1 MNKVIY
7 KQIKIDGNYG
17 REIIGWNN
25 KYTIV
30 GILNGFVIINIEE
43 GKKVKKIELDNTYVE
58 GVKKMKLSKLGEC
71 LMISDGNNN
80 IRLYTI

>member
-1 MNKVIY
+1 M
-7 KQIKIDGNYG
+7 
-17 REIIGWNN
+17 
-25 KYTIV
+25 
-30 GILNGFVIINIEE
+30 
-43 GKKVKKIELDNTYVE
+43 KKIELDNTSVE